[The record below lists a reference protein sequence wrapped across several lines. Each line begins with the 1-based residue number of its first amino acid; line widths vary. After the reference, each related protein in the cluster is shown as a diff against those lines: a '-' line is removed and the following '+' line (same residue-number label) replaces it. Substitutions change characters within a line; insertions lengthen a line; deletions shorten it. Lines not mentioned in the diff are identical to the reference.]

1 MRKINKLLISLTFA
15 LWGSLST
22 ASPLPQIN
30 NDKFIRDYQSIVK
43 DIIRE
48 YENEQ
53 LDAQIFDI
61 NKPHFLNF
69 LTNSTNYKKS
79 GNNDIM
85 GMQYYRNFKVR
96 GKDTS
101 FCFILYDSKSNIVEN
116 YLLKSK
122 MKIGEV
128 TEYLA
133 LHEMGHCLLIDY
145 LIKHDMSI
153 DNEKKNEKQADMFAV
168 YLLHQNN
175 KNDLIDTI
183 IFQNKI
189 RDKDII
195 HYNYPELSAY
205 VKQLRDGQ
213 VRQFEHLK
221 ELIEHIIQ
229 LD

>member
-1 MRKINKLLISLTFA
+1 MRTINKLFISLTFA
-15 LWGSLST
+15 LWGSLSI

-30 NDKFIRDYQSIVK
+30 NDKFLRDYQSIVK
-43 DIIRE
+43 DIIQG

-61 NKPHFLNF
+61 NKSHFLDF
-69 LTNSTNYKKS
+69 LTNSTNYQKP
-79 GNNDIM
+79 GNSDIM

-101 FCFILYDSKSNIVEN
+101 FCFILYDSKSNLVEN
-116 YLLKSK
+116 YLRNSK
-122 MKIGEV
+122 MKMDEV

-145 LIKHDMSI
+145 LVKHDMSRE
-153 DNEKKNEKQADMFAV
+153 DRKKHEKQADMFVV
-168 YLLHQNN
+168 YLLHQNER
-175 KNDLIDTI
+175 KEFIDKI
-183 IFQNKI
+183 LYQGKI
-189 RDKDII
+189 RDNDTI

-205 VKQLRDGQ
+205 VQQLREGKISKFENLKQL
-213 VRQFEHLK
+213 V
-221 ELIEHIIQ
+221 EHIIE